1 MTLAPAIAEDAAR
14 PLQGEVLI
22 AAWERGSEL
31 PAALRALPLLAA
43 GCGLDERQAAA
54 MDVPRR
60 DAALLAVRRCSFG
73 DALHGFATCDAC
85 GERLEFALSVA
96 EVVEQIGNAARHAGT
111 ARHDD
116 WSFECRF
123 ATIGDIEVAAR
134 EADLEAGREVLLAR
148 CVSVLDANG
157 RAIGFADL
165 PTDVRAAAEQ
175 RLAAMHETAELGVA
189 LACAAC
195 GATQQVAL
203 DPTEFL
209 WEETRHAAR
218 RLLADVHEL
227 AWAYGWRE
235 SDIIGMS
242 PARRAAYLGLV
253 RS

>member
-96 EVVEQIGNAARHAGT
+96 EVVDQIGNAARHAGT

-123 ATIGDIEVAAR
+123 ATIGDIEAAAR

-165 PTDVRAAAEQ
+165 DDLGAGGRNEAGQPVLVHHGGDITGTGQ
-175 RLAAMHETAELGVA
+175 RRVVQGPVDGQGQRPVERQPADDQGHADTGDPDDHQPRPEVETPEPPHVSS
-189 LACAAC
+189 
-195 GATQQVAL
+195 
-203 DPTEFL
+203 
-209 WEETRHAAR
+209 R
-218 RLLADVHEL
+218 
-227 AWAYGWRE
+227 
-235 SDIIGMS
+235 
-242 PARRAAYLGLV
+242 
-253 RS
+253 